1 MIEIKNLHKA
11 FGQNQVLKGVDITVN
26 KGDVVVVIGPSGSGK
41 TTMLRCINFLE
52 RADEGTITV
61 GDITVDAAKAKKKEI
76 HEIRLRTAMVF
87 QNYNLFAN
95 KTALGNVMEGLTQA
109 RGVSKE
115 KAKEIA
121 LDALEKVGLKDKAD
135 YYPSQLSGG
144 QQQRMGIA
152 RAVVLNPDVIL
163 FDEPT
168 SALDPELMEV
178 TGNELKLVSLD
189 GHRMSIRKVALKEQ
203 YSDIKVIVPGKTLGE
218 ISKILNGDNDSEVQ
232 IFFSTNHIMFEFDD
246 TIVLSRL
253 IEGEYFRINQMLSSD
268 YETKVT
274 LNRRDFMD
282 AIDRASILV
291 RENDKKPLI
300 LNFTDEEM
308 ELKMHSAFG
317 TMDARLAI
325 TKFGKDLM
333 IGFNPKFLGDALRI
347 IDDEEVTLYMMNPK
361 SPCFIRDEEETYI
374 YLILPVNFNAAAI

>member
-1 MIEIKNLHKA
+1 MKLVCSKANLLNGVQIVSKA
-11 FGQNQVLKGVDITVN
+11 V
-26 KGDVVVVIGPSGSGK
+26 PSK
-41 TTMLRCINFLE
+41 TTMSILECILVDTTNGEIKLTANDME
-52 RADEGTITV
+52 LGIETIVEGTI
-61 GDITVDAAKAKKKEI
+61 E
-76 HEIRLRTAMVF
+76 EP
-87 QNYNLFAN
+87 
-95 KTALGNVMEGLTQA
+95 
-109 RGVSKE
+109 GV
-115 KAKEIA
+115 IA
-121 LDALEKVGLKDKAD
+121 LDAKIFLEIVRKLPDNDITILSDNSYQTLITCEKAKFNIAGKCGDDFAYLPEIERSNSIVISQFTLKEVIRQTIFSIAD
-135 YYPSQLSGG
+135 NDNNRLMTGE
-144 QQQRMGIA
+144 
-152 RAVVLNPDVIL
+152 L
-163 FDEPT
+163 FEINGD
-168 SALDPELMEV
+168 
-178 TGNELKLVSLD
+178 ELKVVSLD

-274 LNRRDFMD
+274 LNRRDFMG

>member
-1 MIEIKNLHKA
+1 MKLSFEKDHLMNGINI
-11 FGQNQVLKGVDITVN
+11 VLKAV
-26 KGDVVVVIGPSGSGK
+26 PSK
-41 TTMLRCINFLE
+41 TTMPILECILIDAVSDEIKLTGNDMELGIE
-52 RADEGTITV
+52 TKVEGTIL
-61 GDITVDAAKAKKKEI
+61 E
-76 HEIRLRTAMVF
+76 
-87 QNYNLFAN
+87 
-95 KTALGNVMEGLTQA
+95 
-109 RGVSKE
+109 RGK
-115 KAKEIA
+115 IA
-121 LDALEKVGLKDKAD
+121 LDAKLFSDIIRK
-135 YYPSQLSGG
+135 LSGENSTKAIFQIQG
-144 QQQRMGIA
+144 KDG
-152 RAVVLNPDVIL
+152 
-163 FDEPT
+163 DEFSYIPHIERDKFIT
-168 SALDPELMEV
+168 LSQFTLKEIIRQTIFSISPNDSNKMMTGELMEV